1 MTQHPV
7 PQNVIE
13 VEFKLFGS
21 FTLKQF
27 SKILIGAL
35 IGTIIFVLP
44 IPGIIKLPLSFIS
57 VVLGLGMAITPALG
71 TWLSGFTKAM
81 FVSPRYVWIR
91 EVAPPD
97 ILKAK
102 EVTTTTAKDMK
113 VGVAKKSTKI
123 DIDKIDL
130 KQIYGNSYTAASTAA
145 PAIQSVQAA
154 ETEMDLKPDKTSEDN
169 FVRVYEDVFG
179 ENIFDK
185 SKETALDNYY
195 KQEFIEKPKE
205 ETSIENKIENYK
217 KEIENLKYSLSMLSK
232 DESYKDKEEQILSRI
247 NDLYREIK
255 VLDDPQLSTGNVQP
269 VIRNQS
275 LQTTIS
281 QGKIINGIIVDKK
294 DIPISNALISF
305 VNKQKN
311 VIYRTKSSSDGKFS
325 TGTPIPMGTYAVVIE
340 EEKHKFHTYL
350 VEVESKNLPAFKFR
364 EK

>member
-35 IGTIIFVLP
+35 AGVVFFVLP
-44 IPGIIKLPLSFIS
+44 IPAIIKYPLSFVSI
-57 VVLGLGMAITPALG
+57 VLGIGMAVTPALG
-71 TWLSGFTKAM
+71 TWLSGFVKSL

-91 EVAPPD
+91 EATPPD

-102 EVTTTTAKDMK
+102 EVSTTTAKEMK
-113 VGVAKKSTKI
+113 VGVAKKTNKL
-123 DIDKIDL
+123 DIDKLDL
-130 KQIYGNSYTAASTAA
+130 RQIYGNSPAQTRIAT
-145 PAIQSVQAA
+145 PAIQSSQ
-154 ETEMDLKPDKTSEDN
+154 TLSSDIDLKPDKTSEDN

-179 ENIFDK
+179 EGIFNRAKD
-185 SKETALDNYY
+185 SALDNLY
-195 KQEFIEKPKE
+195 KQEFVDKPKAELSE
-205 ETSIENKIENYK
+205 ENRIQSYK
-217 KEIENLKYSLSMLSK
+217 KEIENLKYQLSMLEK
-232 DESYKDKEEQILSRI
+232 DSSYKEKEEQILSRI
-247 NDLYREIK
+247 NDIYREIK
-255 VLDDPQLSTGNVQP
+255 VLDGSQLNINAVQP

-275 LQTTIS
+275 QAATI

-294 DIPISNALISF
+294 DVPIPNAIVSF

-311 VIYRTKSSSDGKFS
+311 VIYRTKSSNDGKFT
-325 TGTPIPMGTYAVVIE
+325 TGTPIPVGTYAVVIE
-340 EEKHKFHTYL
+340 EQRHSFHTYL
-350 VEVESKNLPAFKFR
+350 IEVENQNLPAFKFR